1 MAKAEST
8 TKTPRQQMAD
18 ALRADI
24 VGGRYAPGEQLPS
37 QRKLAAEYG
46 VAQNTAGEAVKILQL
61 EGLLDNPVKAR
72 PKVRARRTLLRL
84 GAERYSNHLRETTGL
99 SPFRAEVA
107 KQGKTAKVDCT
118 SITKVDVPA
127 DVAERLGVEEDTKVV
142 RRENWYFADDE
153 PVQMGVTYIPW
164 ETVEG
169 TPLADSVKLG
179 KGSLYARLEERGHRM
194 SSIRE
199 EVSSRMPSPEEVESL
214 RIPIGTPV
222 IEVVHTS
229 FDQDTVPFEVT
240 RFVMRADTNGLDY
253 RITIED

>member
-24 VGGRYAPGEQLPS
+24 VGGRYSPGEQLPS
-37 QRKLAAEYG
+37 QRQLAAEYG
-46 VAQNTAGEAVKILQL
+46 VAQNTAGEAVRLLQL
-61 EGLLDNPVKAR
+61 EGLLDNPVKSR
-72 PKVRARRTLLRL
+72 PRVRARRTLLRL

-107 KQGKTAKVDCT
+107 KQGKTARVDCT
-118 SITKVDVPA
+118 SITKVDIPA
-127 DVAERLGVEEDTKVV
+127 DVAERLGASPETKVV
-142 RRENWYFADDE
+142 RRENWYYSDDE

-169 TPLADSVKLG
+169 SPLADSAKLG
-179 KGSLYARLEERGHRM
+179 QGSLYARLEERGHRIT
-194 SSIRE
+194 SIRE
-199 EVSSRMPSPEEVESL
+199 EISSRMPSPEEVESL
-214 RIPIGTPV
+214 HIPIGTPV
-222 IEVVHTS
+222 IEVIHTS
-229 FDQDTVPFEVT
+229 LDQEREPFEVT
-240 RFVMRADTNGLDY
+240 RFVMRADITGLDY